1 MKREV
6 ELFFVFFKIGS
17 FTLGGGYAMV
27 PLIQDEIVYKKK
39 WMSEETFLDSLAVA
53 QSTPG
58 VLAVNTAIM
67 TGYHVSKG
75 LGVFMALLGAVLPS
89 FFMILCLSSILI
101 RYREAKC
108 MQQIFFGVKPA
119 TVALI
124 FIAVVKLWKSS
135 KLNKKQ
141 IWIPLVVA
149 VLIGMSVLSPIWILV
164 ASMILGNVYYAWRD
178 KK

>member
-1 MKREV
+1 MKQAF

-17 FTLGGGYAMV
+17 FTLGGGYAMI
-27 PLIQDEIVYKKK
+27 PLIQEEIVNKKK
-39 WMSEETFLDSLAVA
+39 WMKDEDFLDALAVA

-67 TGYHVSKG
+67 TGYRVGKG
-75 LGVFMALLGAVLPS
+75 FGILMALLGAVLPS
-89 FFMILCLSSILI
+89 FLMILCLSSVLI
-101 RYREAKC
+101 HYREAKF

-124 FIAVVKLWKSS
+124 FIAVVKLWKST
-135 KLNKKQ
+135 KITWKQ
-141 IWIPLVVA
+141 AWIPLLVSFI
-149 VLIGMSVLSPIWILV
+149 IGMNFLSPIWILL
-164 ASMILGNVYYAWRD
+164 ATMILGNVYYTWRD